1 MCKGKLQ
8 MSRKTTKS
16 ILSCDEISLLKSSEE
31 IKDIDLYGNLYN
43 TLLEITKP
51 KAFCMLG

>member
-1 MCKGKLQ
+1 